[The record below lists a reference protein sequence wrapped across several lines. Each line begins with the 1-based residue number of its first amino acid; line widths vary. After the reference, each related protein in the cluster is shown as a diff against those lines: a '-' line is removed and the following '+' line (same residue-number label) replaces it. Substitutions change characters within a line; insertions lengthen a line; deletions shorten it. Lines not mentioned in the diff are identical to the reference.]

1 MILDICSLSRVIH
14 VPDYWM
20 NGQRG
25 QLAQSVVVLEFKKEK
40 ENVKMEHLELFL
52 NVRSNME
59 NSLNRVLLKSVVST
73 ALG

>member
-1 MILDICSLSRVIH
+1 
-14 VPDYWM
+14 M